1 MEGRKNHRILEAQQ
15 NPAGN
20 TVGCGISQWQAYTE
34 GQQGSESRHGEYT
47 VSYLKMVHTDL
58 YVLLPL
64 WQVETV

>member
-1 MEGRKNHRILEAQQ
+1 M
-15 NPAGN
+15 
-20 TVGCGISQWQAYTE
+20 VGCGISQWQAYTE